1 MIYIPNYVNYSNE
14 CQLTRD
20 FLQKYFCSS
29 RRLFRHYTIIHRIQH
44 QMYIIYYYNYQQII
58 KRNLARFKYTMFPRK
73 VECKGLIP
81 PSSTFSRLPQARF
94 QRHEKFHRPCMCV
107 CMCVCVPPNSDDSVD
122 ARFVISNL
130 FLRRLIAGS
139 GHRNSS

>member
-94 QRHEKFHRPCMCV
+94 QRHENSIVPACV
-107 CMCVCVPPNSDDSVD
+107 CACACVFHQTATTVSTHVSLS
-122 ARFVISNL
+122 RIFFFV
-130 FLRRLIAGS
+130 G
-139 GHRNSS
+139 